1 MYQKDMKKEMTEKKR
16 VIRRPARPASERKI
30 SMNCFAAV
38 PRGAEEIAAAELQAL
53 DIQGASAG
61 RGGVSFVTD
70 HAGLYRAN
78 LWLRTAS
85 RILVNTGHVSLCIA

>member
-1 MYQKDMKKEMTEKKR
+1 MKLYQKDMSKVMTGKKR
-16 VIRRPARPASERKI
+16 VIRRVARPASEQKI

-61 RGGVSFVTD
+61 RDRKSVV
-70 HAGLYRAN
+70 
-78 LWLRTAS
+78 
-85 RILVNTGHVSLCIA
+85 